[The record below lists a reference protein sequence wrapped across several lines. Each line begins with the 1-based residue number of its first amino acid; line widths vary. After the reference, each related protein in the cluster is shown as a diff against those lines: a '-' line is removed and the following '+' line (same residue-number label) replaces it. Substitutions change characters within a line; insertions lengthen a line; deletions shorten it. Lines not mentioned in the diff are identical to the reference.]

1 MKQAE
6 KIIAWIMRAL
16 AVSFAVVGLLFLFAP
31 DAVLAFGDALGARV
45 GTFAPAPP
53 TGAKLWLSLGVA
65 YMALVTALAFL
76 ASRGPRKNRVMMLLL
91 ALGKATSSLTSLWFF
106 LTDAAVF
113 IYLLNFIVDGLLT
126 ALALGCWWVAGKE

>member
-1 MKQAE
+1 MKQSE
-6 KIIAWIMRAL
+6 KIIVWIMRAL
-16 AVSFAVVGLLFLFAP
+16 TVSFAAVGLLFLFAP
-31 DAVLAFGDALGARV
+31 DATLAFGDALGARV

-76 ASRGPRKNRVMMLLL
+76 ASRDPRKNRVMMLLL